1 MMRAKDLE
9 VATSDA
15 GKAKYPLFSKYPDL
29 LTIRHVRELTG
40 LCEQTIRNEI
50 NDGNLPG
57 CRIGRRLYV
66 PKSHFIDYIEN
77 GGGLK

>member
-50 NDGNLPG
+50 NDGNL
-57 CRIGRRLYV
+57 RDIGRKVCKDL
-66 PKSHFIDYIEN
+66 PHFPS
-77 GGGLK
+77 